1 MAEINAMEC
10 VMSSTATE
18 QQQRKVGV
26 GLFLGVFFLP
36 FIFAWF
42 LLRKGHSTLAR
53 VLGFS
58 WLVIPFALAGMAP
71 PSDTQVA
78 SSDGVKTSP
87 AQAATQEPKRV
98 EEYSASQVL
107 AAYEDNTVAADMLF
121 KGKRAKVTGVV
132 SDINTDFM
140 GDPYVLMRTHDQ
152 FTSPHFGFDKK
163 DLDVIAK
170 LKKGAKVS
178 VICKGKGDVAK
189 TPMFDECQFAQ

>member
-1 MAEINAMEC
+1 
-10 VMSSTATE
+10 MSSTAIE
-18 QQQRKVGV
+18 QQRKVGV
-26 GLFLGVFFLP
+26 GLFLGIFFLP
-36 FIFAWF
+36 FVFAWF

-71 PSDTQVA
+71 PNDTQVA
-78 SSDGVKTSP
+78 SSGGSDAKPSQAVK
-87 AQAATQEPKRV
+87 QEPVKV

-107 AAYEDNTVAADMLF
+107 AAYEENTVAADMLF

-140 GDPYVLMRTHDQ
+140 GDPYLLMRTHNQ
-152 FTSPHFGFDKK
+152 FSSPHFGFDKE
-163 DLDVIAK
+163 DLNVIAK
-170 LKKGAKVS
+170 LKKGAQVS

-189 TPMFDECQFAQ
+189 TPMFDECQFAE